1 MTVIKY
7 QSQFELKKAF
17 SEIYDKYYSKVY
29 RYIYS
34 CLLKQEDAEDV
45 TSEVFFA
52 FLDSFFNKK
61 ENIEHPSAFLLKI
74 ARNRVINFRNKAI
87 NRHEEATEEL
97 PEDCKEDN
105 YFVKE
110 ERSLKN
116 PENQRM
122 FNIIK
127 HLSFEEREFLEL
139 RYAFDLKNPE
149 IASILNINEKA
160 VSARYARLLDKCRR
174 IDQESSNVNYAE
186 A

>member
-1 MTVIKY
+1 MTDIIKY
-7 QSQFELKKAF
+7 HSQYELKEAF
-17 SEIYDKYYSKVY
+17 SEIYNKNYSKVY

-52 FLDSFFNKK
+52 FLDSFVNKQEK
-61 ENIEHPSAFLLKI
+61 IEHSTAFLLRI
-74 ARNRVINFRNKAI
+74 ARNRVINFRNKAV
-87 NRHEEATEEL
+87 NRHEETAEEL
-97 PEDCKEDN
+97 PEEQKEDK
-105 YFVKE
+105 YFEKE

-122 FNIIK
+122 FKIIK
-127 HLSFEEREFLEL
+127 QLSFEEREFLEL

-149 IASILNINEKA
+149 IASLLGINEKA

-174 IDQESSNVNYAE
+174 IDQEKS
-186 A
+186 